1 MCSFIQDQVR
11 IPYNQYLYVV
21 EALMTIT
28 PFQIAGHAWSMKMSF
43 LQDVLGPIFSID
55 AISHRLLALRWGEI
69 DITVDIGYCD
79 YLRTW
84 AKYSAYL
91 LIVTRRLVLSNQD
104 WSISSVQQAGLPA

>member
-11 IPYNQYLYVV
+11 IPHNLYLYVV

-84 AKYSAYL
+84 AK
-91 LIVTRRLVLSNQD
+91 
-104 WSISSVQQAGLPA
+104 